1 MRTIPPEFV
10 HMRIH
15 WIAQHFYPEIGGME
29 THIREI
35 AKRLIKKGH
44 DVTVHSSIRTTDN
57 RKLCRN
63 GNIDRIQIKRY
74 EPRLNLGYYL
84 SYWKPIIYDCDLIVM
99 EGYPSLINDHVRR
112 KYADRYPLVSFSL
125 GCCLS
130 TSHVGRLMKRY
141 YDRFYGIKTFKSV
154 DSIISLTENEKKWLE
169 DKNIDSRK
177 INVIPAGI
185 PDEAFGKYRDN
196 PIKERFG
203 FDRYILFVGRMYH
216 EKRPLDLVRALS
228 KLNSQTKD
236 TALVFVGPDAGETE
250 RVLKLAKDLEVSD
263 RVICLGRVSEKEK
276 YSIIS
281 NCELFVL
288 PSQWESQGIVL
299 VEAMAQGK
307 PVIGTNVGGIP
318 YMIENGENGLLY
330 NCGDISGLVNQM
342 EYLLDDPAKS
352 KEMGLKGLKEA
363 IEKYQWDNIVDRV
376 EWVYRST

>member
-1 MRTIPPEFV
+1 
-10 HMRIH
+10 
-15 WIAQHFYPEIGGME
+15 
-29 THIREI
+29 
-35 AKRLIKKGH
+35 
-44 DVTVHSSIRTTDN
+44 
-57 RKLCRN
+57 
-63 GNIDRIQIKRY
+63 
-74 EPRLNLGYYL
+74 
-84 SYWKPIIYDCDLIVM
+84 
-99 EGYPSLINDHVRR
+99 
-112 KYADRYPLVSFSL
+112 
-125 GCCLS
+125 
-130 TSHVGRLMKRY
+130 MKTY
-141 YDRFYGIKTFKSV
+141 YDRVYGIKTFRSV

-169 DKNIDSRK
+169 DKRIDSGK

-185 PDEAFGKYRDN
+185 PDEAFGKYRNN

-216 EKRPLDLVRALS
+216 EKRPLDLVAALS
-228 KLNSQTKD
+228 RLNSRSED
-236 TALVFVGPDAGETE
+236 IALVFVGPDAGETA
-250 RVLKLAKDLEVSD
+250 RVLKMAKDLGISD
-263 RVICLGRVSEKEK
+263 RVICLGKVSEKDK